1 MPRTRHILS
10 VYVYDTLNN
19 RYGFSISVQPEIACT
34 TFHSFFSWNV
44 WKKFFFKIFKSW
56 QVCDWLAKWIIMLG
70 FMDLRWPRVFRR
82 SSVGLVIT
90 SNRQW
95 LYCIVDTSLNHVHT
109 TAASY
114 YILFITSNTQWLYC
128 IVDTSLNHE
137 HTIAASYYILFITSN
152 TQWLYCIVDTSLNH
166 EHTIAAS
173 YYILFITSSRQWLY
187 YIVDT
192 SLKPL

>member
-19 RYGFSISVQPEIACT
+19 RYGFSISVQPEIDCT

-82 SSVGLVIT
+82 SSVGLVWSYFVFICNSKPTLSGVEAGSCWAHVTSWHFILEQILYFLIT
-90 SNRQW
+90 
-95 LYCIVDTSLNHVHT
+95 LYKTKLECGHQQTREFKIS
-109 TAASY
+109 
-114 YILFITSNTQWLYC
+114 
-128 IVDTSLNHE
+128 
-137 HTIAASYYILFITSN
+137 
-152 TQWLYCIVDTSLNH
+152 
-166 EHTIAAS
+166 
-173 YYILFITSSRQWLY
+173 
-187 YIVDT
+187 
-192 SLKPL
+192 